1 MTSRVEKHDPQETE
15 NQLKQDYKPWK
26 FAQTKDNW
34 LIWKSEKV
42 FSITVSY
49 THLTLPT
56 KLEV

>member
-42 FSITVSY
+42 FYIKKKFN
-49 THLTLPT
+49 
-56 KLEV
+56 KLKTRLILDK